1 MAYPYA
7 GVQYRPTVTGTK
19 GMVSSAHPIATM
31 AGVKTLME
39 GGNAIDAAV
48 AVASCLGATEIGLSG
63 IGGVGWMH
71 IYHAK
76 TNTHTCL
83 DYQGWSP
90 YAATVDQ
97 FASAEE
103 MQIGLKSVMV
113 PGSPAGWCAALER
126 FGTMDRA
133 SVFKHVIDIAEN
145 GHPLTVHASNIIN
158 TYKPWLDRFPSSK
171 EFFFGEGEIRP
182 GRVFKQ
188 PDLAK
193 TFRAVV
199 EGGPEAF
206 YTGEVG
212 NLIVDFVQANG
223 GLLTKEDMRDLDV
236 EWVDPIGITYRDFE
250 VFGPPAPS
258 SAVQWLQTL
267 KLMEGFDTQGM
278 GHNSV
283 DYIHTLIECEKLAIV
298 DRIFYNVDPTVTMT
312 SLLEEDYVAGRR
324 SLISDKPLRIDGE
337 RYLRTMN
344 IGSLKPGDPGLK
356 ESTTHFNVLDSEGNA
371 VSVTQSLGGFGCGV
385 VVPGGG
391 FLLNDFIYWF
401 DMDGPNKVEPRK
413 KNEMCLSPG
422 MIFKDGKVF
431 SCIGTPG
438 SHGIM
443 ETTPQFMNNMMDF
456 GMSVQAAIEAP
467 RVRPQEG
474 VRMIAEGRIPAEVV
488 AGLSKKGHLVEM
500 LPDFS
505 MAFGGSQGVMID
517 PDSGAFSGGADPRR
531 DGYAM
536 GL

>member
-1 MAYPYA
+1 
-7 GVQYRPTVTGTK
+7 
-19 GMVSSAHPIATM
+19 
-31 AGVKTLME
+31 
-39 GGNAIDAAV
+39 
-48 AVASCLGATEIGLSG
+48 
-63 IGGVGWMH
+63 
-71 IYHAK
+71 
-76 TNTHTCL
+76 
-83 DYQGWSP
+83 
-90 YAATVDQ
+90 
-97 FASAEE
+97 
-103 MQIGLKSVMV
+103 
-113 PGSPAGWCAALER
+113 
-126 FGTMDRA
+126 
-133 SVFKHVIDIAEN
+133 
-145 GHPLTVHASNIIN
+145 
-158 TYKPWLDRFPSSK
+158 
-171 EFFFGEGEIRP
+171 
-182 GRVFKQ
+182 
-188 PDLAK
+188 
-193 TFRAVV
+193 
-199 EGGPEAF
+199 
-206 YTGEVG
+206 
-212 NLIVDFVQANG
+212 
-223 GLLTKEDMRDLDV
+223 MR
-236 EWVDPIGITYRDFE
+236 
-250 VFGPPAPS
+250 
-258 SAVQWLQTL
+258 
-267 KLMEGFDTQGM
+267 
-278 GHNSV
+278 
-283 DYIHTLIECEKLAIV
+283 KLAIV

-344 IGSLKPGDPGLK
+344 VGSLKPGDPGLK

-474 VRMIAEGRIPAEVV
+474 VRMIAEGRIPAEVID
-488 AGLSKKGHLVEM
+488 GLSKKGHLVEM

>member
-1 MAYPYA
+1 M
-7 GVQYRPTVTGTK
+7 
-19 GMVSSAHPIATM
+19 
-31 AGVKTLME
+31 
-39 GGNAIDAAV
+39 
-48 AVASCLGATEIGLSG
+48 
-63 IGGVGWMH
+63 
-71 IYHAK
+71 
-76 TNTHTCL
+76 
-83 DYQGWSP
+83 
-90 YAATVDQ
+90 
-97 FASAEE
+97 
-103 MQIGLKSVMV
+103 
-113 PGSPAGWCAALER
+113 
-126 FGTMDRA
+126 
-133 SVFKHVIDIAEN
+133 
-145 GHPLTVHASNIIN
+145 
-158 TYKPWLDRFPSSK
+158 
-171 EFFFGEGEIRP
+171 
-182 GRVFKQ
+182 FKQ

-298 DRIFYNVDPTVTMT
+298 DRIFYNVDPTATMT